1 MAVVTMPKATMDED
15 DGMIFREHDIRFS
28 GEFPDVQPEPE
39 AMTMQQAS
47 HQEFRFRVPPLN
59 AGHHPASGCSIHY
72 VCHWIQANSTDGWTI
87 PGCSFSIMAST
98 WGSMMRATSR
108 MTGTTTLFPNWR

>member
-47 HQEFRFRVPPLN
+47 H
-59 AGHHPASGCSIHY
+59 
-72 VCHWIQANSTDGWTI
+72 
-87 PGCSFSIMAST
+87 
-98 WGSMMRATSR
+98 
-108 MTGTTTLFPNWR
+108 